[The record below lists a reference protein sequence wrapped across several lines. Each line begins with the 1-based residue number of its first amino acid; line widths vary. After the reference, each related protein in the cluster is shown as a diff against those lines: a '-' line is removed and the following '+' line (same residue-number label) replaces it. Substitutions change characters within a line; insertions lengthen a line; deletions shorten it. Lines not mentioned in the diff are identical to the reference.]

1 MGRADTSFD
10 LLRGPLGGCN
20 RGNLFVYGQKW
31 IAKSSNCERL
41 ENSNLHS
48 RQATCVDE
56 SSIGFQE
63 RSEKIQTCV
72 YIMMRVRSVSRLL
85 EWFTTDDRV
94 ISKIRMIACKI
105 AEPFVVEQVG
115 SIRSAHHQMNFAL
128 AWARPLR
135 VSGRAG
141 GRPNKQLVNH
151 STEWSDACSCCHKN
165 IIML

>member
-1 MGRADTSFD
+1 MRRPHSAFD
-10 LLRGPLGGCN
+10 LLRGPLGRCD
-20 RGNLFVYGQKW
+20 LSDLLVYGQKW
-31 IAKSSNCERL
+31 IAKSSNCESL
-41 ENSNLHS
+41 ENPNLHS

-63 RSEKIQTCV
+63 WFEKIQPRF
-72 YIMMRVRSVSRLL
+72 YIMMRVRSVSSLL

-94 ISKIRMIACKI
+94 IRKIRMRACKI
-105 AEPFVVEQVG
+105 AQPAVVEQVG
-115 SIRSAHHQMNFAL
+115 SIRSAHHQMDFTL

-151 STEWSDACSCCHKN
+151 STEWSDACSGCHKN
-165 IIML
+165 IIMI

>member
-1 MGRADTSFD
+1 MRRPHSALD
-10 LLRGPLGGCN
+10 LLGGPLGGCN
-20 RGNLFVYGQKW
+20 RGDLLVHCQ
-31 IAKSSNCERL
+31 ILSAKSSNCERL
-41 ENSNLHS
+41 ENPNLHS

-63 RSEKIQTCV
+63 RSEVIQTRV

-85 EWFTTDDRV
+85 EWFTTDDCV
-94 ISKIRMIACKI
+94 ISKIRMRACKI
-105 AEPFVVEQVG
+105 AQPAVVEQVG

-165 IIML
+165 IIMI